1 MEKLYEVLFYR
12 GDGIFPAYYLIDQIE
27 GRKTNIKKELRNR
40 LASIVHRVRKM
51 FDIGD
56 DIPDWKIYKTLY
68 VLKEAELILMKN
80 IA

>member
-1 MEKLYEVLFYR
+1 MGKLYEVLFYR

-27 GRKTNIKKELRNR
+27 GKNTNIKKELRNK
-40 LASIVHRVRKM
+40 LTSIIHRVRKM

-56 DIPDWKIYKTLY
+56 DIPDGKIYKTLY
-68 VLKEAELILMKN
+68 VLKEEGLISMRN